1 MKNKIL
7 FSVLLVAVLF
17 SVVGCNKDFIKEKK
31 EKIEKKENYV
41 LEKDEYSVSLGKT
54 LDINDELSVKLI
66 NVNDSRCPDDVECF
80 WEGELEYELVINK
93 ENYKISTV
101 LNTTLFS
108 GKYLFVIVPDKC
120 DLKTVTF
127 RVEKFK

>member
-1 MKNKIL
+1 M
-7 FSVLLVAVLF
+7 
-17 SVVGCNKDFIKEKK
+17 
-31 EKIEKKENYV
+31 IEKKENYV
-41 LEKDEYSVSLGKT
+41 LDKDEYSVSLGKT
-54 LDINDELSVKLI
+54 LDRNDELSVKLI

>member
-41 LEKDEYSVSLGKT
+41 LDKDEYSVSLGKT

>member
-7 FSVLLVAVLF
+7 FSVLLVAILF

>member
-41 LEKDEYSVSLGKT
+41 LDKDEYSVYLGKT